1 MALDK
6 LYRGFGQV
14 VRRLRTNS
22 PEASDKQFQKG
33 GVFLKLI
40 PPCCHCIVLT
50 YVRPSC
56 HRG

>member
-22 PEASDKQFQKG
+22 PEASHKQFQKG

-56 HRG
+56 H